1 MFVEANRNLCL
12 RIFICIDNP
21 FEDNNN
27 NTEKHRG
34 PKLFVISFQ
43 GVWRKM
49 SATLDNMVAVLIA
62 LLLTI

>member
-27 NTEKHRG
+27 STEKHRG
-34 PKLFVISFQ
+34 PKLFVISFE
-43 GVWRKM
+43 GVWWKM
-49 SATLDNMVAVLIA
+49 SATLDNMVALLITQH
-62 LLLTI
+62 LTI

>member
-21 FEDNNN
+21 FEDNND

-34 PKLFVISFQ
+34 PKLFVISF
-43 GVWRKM
+43 K
-49 SATLDNMVAVLIA
+49 VLGEKC
-62 LLLTI
+62 LPL

>member
-34 PKLFVISFQ
+34 PKLFVISFE
-43 GVWRKM
+43 GVW
-49 SATLDNMVAVLIA
+49 
-62 LLLTI
+62 

>member
-1 MFVEANRNLCL
+1 MFVEAHRNLCL

-27 NTEKHRG
+27 STEKHRG
-34 PKLFVISFQ
+34 PKLFVISFE

-49 SATLDNMVAVLIA
+49 SATLDNMVALLITQH
-62 LLLTI
+62 LTI